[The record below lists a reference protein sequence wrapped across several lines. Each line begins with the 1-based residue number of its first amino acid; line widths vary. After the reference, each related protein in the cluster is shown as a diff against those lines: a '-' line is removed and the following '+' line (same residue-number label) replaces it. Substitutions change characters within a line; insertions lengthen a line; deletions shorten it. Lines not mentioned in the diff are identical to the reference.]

1 MTSKT
6 ISIDPQHFKLGNSKK
21 KSVTVKNGISTT
33 SSGTKINIH
42 NSNIRELLLSKLQ
55 QHREKTQKKI
65 FHTTN
70 PPIQHKIQMNNFDE
84 PTHSLNNELPLNIS
98 NNITNVTEN
107 KVDNTVDK
115 NTITNLIHP
124 DKPYGV
130 LKNGVK
136 PTYKIWN
143 QTHKNYDESI
153 KNDMTHNKVS
163 NIELNETMNNA
174 ESKHNLDNLNNLEI
188 NNEQTSPPTQMIQEK
203 EIKKNYK
210 LGLNKKNKTISILI
224 KNSNT
229 RKKIETDKT
238 TYKKTPITTVKN
250 YLKKKNFIR
259 FGATAPTQL
268 MRDMYENLKL
278 CGDVINENPKLLVEN
293 LKDTNQ

>member
-1 MTSKT
+1 MSSKT

-21 KSVTVKNGISTT
+21 KNTTVKNSISSTT
-33 SSGTKINIH
+33 SGTKINIH

-65 FHTTN
+65 FHSTT

-84 PTHSLNNELPLNIS
+84 QQDPLISKCESSNESTIILNNNQ
-98 NNITNVTEN
+98 NNNENNNTNN
-107 KVDNTVDK
+107 NT
-115 NTITNLIHP
+115 NSILP

-136 PTYKIWN
+136 PTYKTWN
-143 QTHKNYDESI
+143 QTHKNYSEPQKPIVLSNNQTIEPIENKKES
-153 KNDMTHNKVS
+153 N
-163 NIELNETMNNA
+163 ELQQ
-174 ESKHNLDNLNNLEI
+174 I
-188 NNEQTSPPTQMIQEK
+188 VPMIQEK

-224 KNSNT
+224 KNANT

-293 LKDTNQ
+293 LKDPNQ